1 MTKFF
6 KILTTTIAALA
17 AVLALALFAA
27 CGNGESEK
35 SDPATTYYFTV
46 VGSDDQPINGQTGG
60 ANGGKI
66 DIQICLLG
74 EGAVC
79 VPLLPEFSLG
89 EDGKVAIPQSAIN
102 ERFEGIYS
110 GEGDVTEFAFQVN
123 NVPGYETYCKFNIN
137 GPDEYTFKLTAAQPE
152 APHVCESECPF
163 CGKCT
168 DETCTEAVCADKCE
182 GHVYNL
188 TITLPDGSAAA
199 NATISIGG
207 FEYTADAQGKY
218 SLDLVAQKGYIGVH
232 ESYELVVTSGE
243 YSKTVTIQAV
253 AENYDLTIALE
264 A

>member
-35 SDPATTYYFTV
+35 SDPATTYYFMV
-46 VGSDDQPINGQTGG
+46 VGSDDKPINGQTGG
-60 ANGGKI
+60 RDG
-66 DIQICLLG
+66 
-74 EGAVC
+74 
-79 VPLLPEFSLG
+79 
-89 EDGKVAIPQSAIN
+89 GKVAIQICTEMCVDLNPLGVTLGTDGKVSLTQKQVNTFFAS
-102 ERFEGIYS
+102 ET
-110 GEGDVTEFAFQVN
+110 DVTEFAFHALH
-123 NVPGYETYCKFNIN
+123 VPGYVDDCEVDVN
-137 GPDEYTFKLTAAQPE
+137 GPGEYTLKLSVPAA
-152 APHVCESECPF
+152 HVCESECPF

>member
-60 ANGGKI
+60 RDG
-66 DIQICLLG
+66 
-74 EGAVC
+74 
-79 VPLLPEFSLG
+79 
-89 EDGKVAIPQSAIN
+89 GKVAIQICTEMCVDLNPLGVTLGTDGKVSLTQEQVNTFFAS
-102 ERFEGIYS
+102 ET
-110 GEGDVTEFAFQVN
+110 DVTEFAFHALH
-123 NVPGYETYCKFNIN
+123 VPGYVDDCEVDVK
-137 GPDEYTFKLTAAQPE
+137 GPGEYTLKLSVPAA
-152 APHVCESECPF
+152 HVCESECPF

-188 TITLPDGSAAA
+188 TITLPDGNAAA

-207 FEYTADAQGKY
+207 FEYAADAQGKY